1 MSSSFIK
8 DMLKAT
14 GNEYGS
20 IVEDGIEANDIVS
33 YIDTGSYAFNALI
46 SGSLYGGIAS
56 NKVTA
61 LAGDSGVGK
70 TYMALSMVKT
80 FLDANPKGIC
90 MYFETEA
97 AITSDMIRSRGIDPA
112 RVAVI
117 GVATVEEF
125 RNQILKVCEEYMKIP
140 KDDRLPMITILDSLG
155 MLSTSKEMADTIE
168 GKDVADMTR
177 ARVIKSVFRVLTL
190 KLGKVGI
197 PLILTNHTYNTMAL
211 YSSKVQGGG
220 SGVTYAASTIV
231 FLSKRKEKDG
241 ETVVGNT
248 ITANLK
254 KGRQTKE
261 NSEVELLLRYDTGLN
276 KYYGLLPIA
285 EKYGIFKKVSTRYEM
300 PDGSKVFEKAINEN
314 PEKYYTDEVM
324 QQLEVAVGK
333 EFKYGNEIEPNES
346 VDAE

>member
-33 YIDTGSYAFNALI
+33 YIDTGSYALNALL
-46 SGSLYGGIAS
+46 SGSMYGGIAN

-61 LAGDSGVGK
+61 FAGDSGVGK
-70 TYMALSMVKT
+70 SYVTLSITKT

-97 AITSDMIRSRGIDPA
+97 AITSNMIKSRGIDPA
-112 RVAVI
+112 RIAVI

-125 RNQILKVCEEYMKIP
+125 RNQVLKVCEEYSKIS
-140 KDDRLPMITILDSLG
+140 KEDRQPMMIVLDSLG
-155 MLSTSKEMADTIE
+155 MLSTTKETSDTIE
-168 GKDVADMTR
+168 GKDTTDMTR

-197 PLILTNHTYNTMAL
+197 PLILTNHTYNTMSL
-211 YSSKVQGGG
+211 YSSKVQSGG

-231 FLSKRKEKDG
+231 FLTKRKEKDG
-241 ETVVGNT
+241 EEVVGNT

-261 NSEVELLLRYDTGLN
+261 NSEVEVLLRYDTGLN

-285 EKYGIFKKVSTRYEM
+285 EKYGIFRKVSTRFEM
-300 PDGSKVFEKAINEN
+300 SDGTKVFEKAINDN